1 MERFHGIDHHKVY
14 STISVLNRDGI
25 EVEFHPMVKDLKEY
39 VQKLGPNDAVVL
51 EASTGSF
58 WWADQIEARGAVCFV
73 LNPYRFKII
82 KDSWNKTD
90 KRDARNMAK
99 ALWVYMVTGEFGLPT
114 VYKPSIAVRELRRL
128 FTYYN
133 LITRQ
138 IRMVKNGM
146 QAILVENGI
155 ELKAGEKNKLL
166 NPRHGLVIIQ
176 DFELSPASMTIVT
189 EEMNLLWTLIEKK
202 NKIVQEIIFT
212 GEVFQKQVL
221 LLITIRGITPLVALA
236 FLSDVGDITRFKSA
250 RKMNA
255 YLGLVPQCSDS
266 GGKVHHGHIT
276 RESRKLTR
284 TILTQALIQV
294 TDASTQFRSFYDEL
308 KKRCGAGRARI
319 ALIRKLCGVMRQMLL
334 SGNEFRNKEVALFN
348 KKLTLYQ
355 RIMATHEEKERKEE
369 IVHKIA

>member
-1 MERFHGIDHHKVY
+1 MERFHGIDRHKLY
-14 STISVLNRDGI
+14 STISVLNREGI
-25 EVEFHPMVKDLKEY
+25 EVEFYPMVKDLKNY
-39 VQKLGPNDAVVL
+39 VKKLGPDDAVVL

-90 KRDARNMAK
+90 KRDSRNMAK

-128 FTYYN
+128 FTCYD

-138 IRMVKNGM
+138 IRMVKNGI

-166 NPRHGLVIIQ
+166 NPRHGLVIIR
-176 DFELSPASMTIVT
+176 DFELSPASMAIVT
-189 EEMNLLWTLIEKK
+189 EEMDILWTLIEKK
-202 NKIVQEIIFT
+202 NNIVQEILFA
-212 GEVFQKQVL
+212 GEGFQKQVL

-266 GGKVHHGHIT
+266 GGKVRHGHIT

-308 KKRCGAGRARI
+308 KERRGAGRARI

-334 SGNEFRNKEVALFN
+334 SGNEFRNKEVDLFN

-355 RIMATHEEKERKEE
+355 RIMAAHEEKEKKEE
-369 IVHKIA
+369 IVRITA